1 MKAMLGWSIERELV
15 TAARNSRKKNM
26 NPKTHPSG
34 ICAKNSGSTLK
45 PRSNRLSPA
54 PITPDIPKNA
64 TAAGTVII
72 PPRQTSQNSLALH
85 DVTELRTMSS
95 LRFK

>member
-1 MKAMLGWSIERELV
+1 MESELV
-15 TAARNSRKKNM
+15 TAARNSRKKNI
-26 NPKTHPSG
+26 NPKTQPSG
-34 ICAKNSGSTLK
+34 ICAKNSGKTLN

-72 PPRQTSQNSLALH
+72 PPRQTSQNSFALH
-85 DVTELRTMSS
+85 EVTELRTMSS
-95 LRFK
+95 PRFK